1 MLLKT
6 NPSAGTPIY
15 VQLMQQI
22 KYEIESGTLNPG
34 DQLPSIR
41 NVAKDLFINPNTVVK
56 VYKELEHEGIIELQ
70 QGKGAFVK
78 PESLV
83 HKRSKILHKAQPY
96 VEYLIKKLKS
106 DGLMEDEIRR
116 LVDVELNKD
125 RLEKCQ

>member
-1 MLLKT
+1 MLIQT

-22 KYEIESGTLNPG
+22 KYAIESGTLNPG

-41 NVAKDLFINPNTVVK
+41 NVAKDLFVNPNTVVK
-56 VYKELEHEGIIELQ
+56 VYKELEHEGIIELR

-83 HKRSKILHKAQPY
+83 YKRSEILHKARPY
-96 VEYLIKKLKS
+96 IEYLIKKLKS
-106 DGLMEDEIRR
+106 DGLTEDEIRR
-116 LVDVELNKD
+116 LFDIELNKD
-125 RLEKCQ
+125 RQEM